1 MGTLQALGSTGS
13 SRVFA
18 SWQKE
23 VRFGCDPYSDGVSA
37 PNIIYDKEKLD
48 CLRSWP
54 LELLDLLF

>member
-1 MGTLQALGSTGS
+1 LGSTGS

-18 SWQKE
+18 GWQKE
-23 VRFGCDPYSDGVSA
+23 VGFGCDPYSNGVSA